1 MMKVIL
7 IYGKNVCDVKLI
19 DLKNLLQNVLRTV
32 QSELE
37 HNLFY
42 FKNDFIID
50 SQKLEE
56 MLHEQSREAYQFLF
70 RYYSN
75 IEPNKKQAFHWLKKM
90 SYYGIPQ
97 DIRKLAHFYNIGEG
111 CEQDQIQFE
120 KLRELLNPNSYS
132 KRKF

>member
-1 MMKVIL
+1 MQVSSDRNTGEINHNSSHLDNL
-7 IYGKNVCDVKLI
+7 ISFYKF
-19 DLKNLLQNVLRTV
+19 V
-32 QSELE
+32 QVHLGRNKSELE

-75 IEPNKKQAFHWLKKM
+75 IEPNKKQATESNSVTNICLVSCIKG
-90 SYYGIPQ
+90 SLIGGYGVG
-97 DIRKLAHFYNIGEG
+97 LV
-111 CEQDQIQFE
+111 
-120 KLRELLNPNSYS
+120 
-132 KRKF
+132 